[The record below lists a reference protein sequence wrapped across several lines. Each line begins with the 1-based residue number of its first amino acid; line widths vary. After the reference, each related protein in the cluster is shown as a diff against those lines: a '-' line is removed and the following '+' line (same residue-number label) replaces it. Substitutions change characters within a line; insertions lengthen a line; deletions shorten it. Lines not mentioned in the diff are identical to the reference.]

1 MAAVPESLQG
11 YVYRPRA
18 IAFQGVRASGRWQLK
33 TTVITVRG
41 TAAHFADIV
50 ECAGQQADRLLAAVP
65 GSRDAGVA
73 HLTVHLGT
81 AGVWLLLD
89 WWSEGDILMHRHFH
103 ASLDDPTR
111 FNDVAPHHLGPCVWE
126 LAVQAH
132 ERDAWL
138 RHVLANP
145 KGPDIGAYLQDGLN
159 ANV

>member
-1 MAAVPESLQG
+1 MAAIPESLQG

-18 IAFQGVRASGRWQLK
+18 IAFAGVRASGRWRLK
-33 TTVITVRG
+33 TTVVTVRG
-41 TAAHFADIV
+41 TAAHFADII
-50 ECAGQQADRLLAAVP
+50 EGAGQQADRLLVAVP
-65 GSRDAGVA
+65 AGRDAGVA

-103 ASLDDPTR
+103 ALFDDPTR
-111 FNDVAPHHLGPCVWE
+111 FTDVAPHHLGPCVWE
-126 LAVQAH
+126 LAVHAH

-145 KGPDIGAYLQDGLN
+145 GGPDI
-159 ANV
+159 